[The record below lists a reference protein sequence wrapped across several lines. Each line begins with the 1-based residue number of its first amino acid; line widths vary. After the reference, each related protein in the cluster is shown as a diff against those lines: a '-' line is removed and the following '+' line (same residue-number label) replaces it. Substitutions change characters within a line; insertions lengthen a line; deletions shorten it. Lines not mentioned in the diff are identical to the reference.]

1 MTDTFKAF
9 AKFGISF
16 KSLFKISKYP
26 ESVYN
31 EIEKVNTQKIAYL
44 SIPLVLL
51 HLHHIYKF
59 RPQNELVSE
68 NIYLWK
74 QGILY
79 SHSIGLI
86 ATLIFGLSAYI
97 LINKKKYNSI
107 YAKTLHHSSILFYLI
122 FAIVIVGIDQRI
134 SANNSPFLLVSIAIP
149 AISLVWPLSSLI
161 YNFIAYLFY
170 YYTLGLLQNDPDLLL
185 SLRVN
190 GITFSTI
197 GAMVNFLFW
206 NRTSE
211 NIYQKELI
219 QNQKIE
225 LEKANETKDKFFS
238 IIAHDLKGPIGNI
251 NNGLEILEEDELDEN
266 NKKELLKH
274 VKNSAKSTYDL
285 LDNLLNWALI
295 QKGQLV
301 LNPKNCKLNQIIFEC
316 IQLLSGLAKE
326 KKIEIQYLFTQEIEI
341 FVDESTI
348 KTICR
353 NLLSNAIKY
362 SPINGV
368 IKINLEHKSNFSE
381 LIIVDNGVGMEPE
394 KIQNLFVVGM
404 NKSLPGTSGEK
415 GTGLGLILCK
425 EFAEK
430 NSGYLNVRSELGKGS
445 TFVLGLPSAIIN

>member
-1 MTDTFKAF
+1 M
-9 AKFGISF
+9 
-16 KSLFKISKYP
+16 
-26 ESVYN
+26 
-31 EIEKVNTQKIAYL
+31 
-44 SIPLVLL
+44 LVC
-51 HLHHIYKF
+51 
-59 RPQNELVSE
+59 
-68 NIYLWK
+68 
-74 QGILY
+74 
-79 SHSIGLI
+79 
-86 ATLIFGLSAYI
+86 
-97 LINKKKYNSI
+97 
-107 YAKTLHHSSILFYLI
+107 
-122 FAIVIVGIDQRI
+122 
-134 SANNSPFLLVSIAIP
+134 IAIP
-149 AISLVWPLSSLI
+149 AISLVWPISSVI

-274 VKNSAKSTYDL
+274 VKNSAKSTHDL

-301 LNPKNCKLNQIIFEC
+301 LNPKNCKLNQIILEC

-430 NSGYLNVRSELGKGS
+430 NSGYLNVWSELGKGS

>member
-1 MTDTFKAF
+1 MTDAFKAF
-9 AKFGISF
+9 AKFGIRF
-16 KSLFKISKYP
+16 KSLFKLSKYP
-26 ESVYN
+26 KSVYN

-44 SIPLVLL
+44 SIPLALI
-51 HLHHIYKF
+51 HLHHIYTF

-68 NIYLWK
+68 NIFLWK

-86 ATLIFGLSAYI
+86 ATLVFGISAFV
-97 LINKKKYNSI
+97 LIKKQNYNSI

-170 YYTLGLLQNDPDLLL
+170 YYTVGLLQNDQDLLL

-219 QNQKIE
+219 QNQKVE

-251 NNGLEILEEDELDEN
+251 NNGLEILDEDELDEDT
-266 NKKELLKH
+266 KKELLKH

-301 LNPKNCKLNQIIFEC
+301 LNPKNCKLNQIILEC
-316 IQLLSGLAKE
+316 IQLLNGLAKE
-326 KKIEIQYLFTQEIEI
+326 KKIEIHYLFSQEIEI
-341 FVDESTI
+341 FADESTI

-368 IKINLEHKSNFSE
+368 IKVTLEHKSNFSE
-381 LIIVDNGVGMEPE
+381 LIIEDSGIGIEQE
-394 KIQNLFVVGM
+394 KIQNLFIVGM

-425 EFAEK
+425 EFTEK
-430 NSGYLNVRSELGKGS
+430 NNGYLTVSSELGKGS
-445 TFVLGLPSAIIN
+445 KFIVGLPNKLKI

>member
-1 MTDTFKAF
+1 MTEAFKAF
-9 AKFGISF
+9 AKFGNRF

-26 ESVYN
+26 NSVYH

-44 SIPLVLL
+44 SIPLALI
-51 HLHHIYKF
+51 HLHHIYTF

-68 NIYLWK
+68 NIFFWK
-74 QGILY
+74 QGIFY

-86 ATLIFGLSAYI
+86 ATLVFGLSAYI
-97 LINKKKYNSI
+97 LIKKKKYDSI

-149 AISLVWPLSSLI
+149 AISLVWPISSLI

-206 NRTSE
+206 NRTCE

-219 QNQKIE
+219 QNQKLE

-251 NNGLEILEEDELDEN
+251 NNGLDILEEDELDED

-301 LNPKNCKLNQIIFEC
+301 LHPKNCKLNQIILEC
-316 IQLLSGLAKE
+316 IQLLNGLAKQ
-326 KKIEIQYLFTQEIEI
+326 KKIEIKYIFIQEVEI

-362 SPINGV
+362 SPVNGIIN
-368 IKINLEHKSNFSE
+368 INLEHKTNFSE
-381 LIIVDNGVGMEPE
+381 LIIKDNGVGMEPE
-394 KIQNLFVVGM
+394 KIQTLFVVGM

-430 NSGYLNVRSELGKGS
+430 NNGYLTVKSELGKGS
-445 TFVLGLPSAIIN
+445 QFTVGLPNKLNI